1 MPKSVLYSSTVK
13 TNFVHRSNDDYDL
26 EKVSFIYFQSK
37 IQKGKSLKF
46 IKLN

>member
-13 TNFVHRSNDDYDL
+13 TNFVHRSSDDIDL

-37 IQKGKSLKF
+37 MQKEKSYKVHHF
-46 IKLN
+46 E